1 MKSTGFDPVAHA
13 DARVLVLGTLPG
25 KISLQRREYYAHRG
39 NAFWRIMGELAG
51 ASGDLVYEDRV
62 SRLKEKG
69 IALWDV
75 LASGY
80 RSGSRDAAIQLST
93 AEPNDFGTFLSAHKD
108 IRLICFNGK
117 RAEKIYD
124 RKVPRTVPAI
134 RREVLPSTSSAYPM
148 KFDQKLSRWRNAL
161 RQAGCNC

>member
-1 MKSTGFDPVAHA
+1 MKSIGFDPVARA
-13 DARVLVLGTLPG
+13 DARVLILGTLPG
-25 KISLQRREYYAHRG
+25 EISRQRREYYAHRG

-51 ASGDLVYEDRV
+51 ASVDLVYGDRV

-80 RSGSRDAAIQLST
+80 RSGSRDTAIQMST
-93 AEPNDFGTFLSAHKD
+93 AKPNDFGTFLSTHKD
-108 IRLICFNGK
+108 IRLICFNG
-117 RAEKIYD
+117 RTAERFYD
-124 RKVPRTVPAI
+124 RKVPRSVPAI

-161 RQAGCNC
+161 REAGCIC